1 MPVPSLV
8 ISIIHLLISINH
20 LLISV
25 NHLLISIKMAAK
37 PIFFI
42 SIIDINNS
50 AAHFLNVNTG

>member
-1 MPVPSLV
+1 MPSLV

-42 SIIDINNS
+42 LIIDINNS